1 MRPVRWKR
9 IGQSKQEL
17 VAATL
22 FSFIIH
28 GLFIAA
34 VLLYSLVAP
43 TKVSVPISYQVSLV
57 SAPATIEPALPQEA
71 PLPAPKPVETPVQ
84 KKKAPKPPATAHK
97 AKPITAAKNAMPDLG
112 TSKTVQKKI
121 EQEAETEAEK
131 ETPAAPSDAASP
143 AGTAAKQEAVAVS
156 AGQQNELPEL
166 SSYLSLVHEK
176 IARNWN
182 PPPGVREARS
192 KVTFRII
199 RSGRVTDMKLVEAS
213 GNFYFDQAA
222 NRSILASSP
231 FPQLPEEYPRE
242 YLEISAD
249 LAPAPIK

>member
-57 SAPATIEPALPQEA
+57 SAPATIEPAPPQEA
-71 PLPAPKPVETPVQ
+71 PLPAPKPVEAPVQ
-84 KKKAPKPPATAHK
+84 KKTAPKSRK
-97 AKPITAAKNAMPDLG
+97 AKPAAAAKNAMPDLG
-112 TSKTVQKKI
+112 ASKAAQKKI
-121 EQEAETEAEK
+121 EQESEAEAEK
-131 ETPAAPSDAASP
+131 EKPAAPTEAASP
-143 AGTAAKQEAVAVS
+143 AGVAAKQEAVAVS

-166 SSYLSLVHEK
+166 QSYLSLVHEK

-192 KVTFRII
+192 KVTFKII
-199 RSGRVTDMKLVEAS
+199 RSGRVSDVKLVEAS